1 MKISKWVFYPYFI
14 WVIVAFL
21 YFFLTVVVRVPF
33 EIKNA
38 LQVCVTIVMAIE
50 SLIPIVSPFL
60 KHITFG
66 EKLLLLPLIFSFPCV
81 LFYCYILA

>member
-1 MKISKWVFYPYFI
+1 
-14 WVIVAFL
+14 
-21 YFFLTVVVRVPF
+21 
-33 EIKNA
+33 

-81 LFYCYILA
+81 LFYCYTIA